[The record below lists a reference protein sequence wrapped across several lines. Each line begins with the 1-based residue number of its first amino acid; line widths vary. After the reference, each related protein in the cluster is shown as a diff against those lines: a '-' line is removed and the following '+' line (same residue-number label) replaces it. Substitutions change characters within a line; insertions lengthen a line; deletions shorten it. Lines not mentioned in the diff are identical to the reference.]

1 MGVALVALVVALGGT
16 AVAASHRVN
25 GDNLIQKGSLSGN
38 RLRRATITASQIN
51 VKKLGVVPNATSAQ
65 TAHSASSADALS
77 HITYRSAI
85 FAVPANLAR
94 ATGTATCGPGTFV
107 VGGGVASPAEASAA
121 TDFLIDS
128 YPAANHTGW
137 QVTVENDSSSPLNE
151 TVWAVC
157 VAASA
162 TS

>member
-1 MGVALVALVVALGGT
+1 M
-16 AVAASHRVN
+16 AASHRAN

-38 RLRRATITASQIN
+38 RLRPDTITATQVN
-51 VKKLGVVPNATSAQ
+51 VRKLGVVPNATSAQ
-65 TAHSASSADALS
+65 SAHSADALS
-77 HITYRSAI
+77 HITYRSAS
-85 FAVPANLAR
+85 FAVAANLAR

-107 VGGGVASPAEASAA
+107 VGGGVASPAEASAS

-128 YPAANHTGW
+128 YPVANHTGW
-137 QVTVENDSSSPLNE
+137 QVTVENDSSSALNE